1 MKKILLIALF
11 PIFCFAQNSYLCV
24 PTSSTGFKFDSNAK
38 KWNRSFLSNDL
49 KQILIKTDGGWQWR
63 DFGRE
68 WGLVCDKD
76 FEKDGLLICP
86 VFGGEVKFNKK
97 TLRYIQTYTA
107 GYVEGIDNNKS
118 DTPGMTIGTC
128 SPL

>member
-11 PIFCFAQNSYLCV
+11 PILSFAQNSYLCV
-24 PTSSTGFKFDSNAK
+24 PTSSTGFKFDSNTK
-38 KWNRSFLSNDL
+38 KWNSTFLSNDL
-49 KQILIKTDGGWQWR
+49 KQILIKTDSGWQWR
-63 DFGRE
+63 DFGRN
-68 WGLVCDKD
+68 WGLKCDLK
-76 FEKDGLLICP
+76 FEDDGLIICP
-86 VFGGEVKFNKK
+86 VFYGEVKFNKK

-107 GYVEGIDNNKS
+107 GYVEGIDNNKP